1 MNHHDTYGPWAVI
14 TGASDGIGRAIAV
27 RAAADGLDVVLAA
40 RSAGKLEDL
49 AAELTRT
56 HGVQARVVPVD
67 LSRPNGATTLLDAID
82 DLDVGLAV
90 LAAGFGTIGPLT
102 EACTTDELEMIA
114 VNVTATAHLSQ
125 AFARRMVKRGRGG
138 IVLFGSLLGWQGVP
152 GQDNYSATKAYV
164 QTLAEG
170 LHREL
175 KPQGVDVLCVAPGPV
190 HTGFATRAGM
200 TFRSATTADVIARAT
215 MAALGKRVTVVP
227 GFQATMMTGALKTLP
242 GGCAPP
248 SWARSWRRCAIS
260 RAVSRPM
267 SAGAWT
273 PETPRYSRYR
283 RAAGL
288 PQSPVRRR
296 AGHQPTAV
304 R

>member
-82 DLDVGLAV
+82 GLDVGLAV

-242 GGCAPP
+242 
-248 SWARSWRRCAIS
+248 R
-260 RAVSRPM
+260 
-267 SAGAWT
+267 
-273 PETPRYSRYR
+273 
-283 RAAGL
+283 GL
-288 PQSPVRRR
+288 R
-296 AGHQPTAV
+296 TAV
-304 R
+304 LGPVMATMRNQQGGEPSHVGGGMDPGNT